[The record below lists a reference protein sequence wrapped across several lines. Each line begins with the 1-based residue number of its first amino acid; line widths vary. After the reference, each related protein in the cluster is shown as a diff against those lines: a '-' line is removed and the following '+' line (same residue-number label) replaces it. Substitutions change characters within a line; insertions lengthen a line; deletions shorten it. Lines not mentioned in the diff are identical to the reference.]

1 MRKVLLVYMFYLCVF
16 YLLLGS
22 CFVASKKFELLM
34 VMNMSY
40 ISLAFLYSFI
50 FHDRIWK
57 CPWRALLFFILLMGV
72 SMLGSL
78 FLIIGLEQ
86 I

>member
-34 VMNMSY
+34 AMNMSY
-40 ISLAFLYSFI
+40 ISLAFL
-50 FHDRIWK
+50 
-57 CPWRALLFFILLMGV
+57 
-72 SMLGSL
+72 
-78 FLIIGLEQ
+78 
-86 I
+86 

>member
-34 VMNMSY
+34 AMNMSY

-50 FHDRIWK
+50 FHDRISK
-57 CPWRALLFFILLMGV
+57 NPWVALLFFILLLCL
-72 SMLGSL
+72 SMLASF
-78 FLIIGLEQ
+78 FLVMCG
-86 I
+86 